1 MAGERERRMKKRVLP
16 LFFAA
21 LSAVRAGIV
30 AQFDSG
36 AENFDLDGQD
46 RVLAWRSASGP
57 SLVPALTNSP
67 AWTLA
72 ALDVSNASRGVC
84 FNLASNPASPLTFG
98 PSTESPVATLF
109 LVADTPAEGYSTLFF
124 APVTATVTPHAPAA
138 EYDGAEASDGLLRVN
153 GAESLLFGQA
163 LRHIVEADF
172 AQPVPPSGLFIGGA
186 PVCAAWGQGWKGAVH
201 AMVALDA
208 PPSEGARRAI
218 RKYLAL
224 RYGVAG
230 VSPAGPDDAAEA
242 AALGLNAHG
251 LFGAKVILR

>member
-1 MAGERERRMKKRVLP
+1 MLGTKPVTAYLHQVARLSPILALPGLIWAGV
-16 LFFAA
+16 
-21 LSAVRAGIV
+21 V

-36 AENFDLDGQD
+36 AEDFDLDGQG
-46 RVLAWRSASGP
+46 RVLAWRSVNGP

-84 FNLASNPASPLTFG
+84 FNLASNPSSPLIFG
-98 PSTESPVATLF
+98 PSAVSPVATLF

-124 APVTATVTPHAPAA
+124 APVTATVTPHAPAP
-138 EYDGAEASDGLLRVN
+138 EYDGAEASEGLLRIN
-153 GAESLLFGQA
+153 G
-163 LRHIVEADF
+163 EADF

-230 VSPAGPDDAAEA
+230 LLPPAGPDDAAEA

-251 LFGAKVILR
+251 LFGARVILR